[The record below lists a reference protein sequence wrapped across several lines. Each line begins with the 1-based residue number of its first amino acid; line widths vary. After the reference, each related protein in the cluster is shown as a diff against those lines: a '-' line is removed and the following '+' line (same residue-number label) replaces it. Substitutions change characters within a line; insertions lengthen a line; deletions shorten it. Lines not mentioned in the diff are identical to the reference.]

1 MSARGA
7 LNDDEVLTEMKKMV
21 AFIKQ
26 EALEKAREI
35 KVKADEEFNIEKAKL
50 VRTESLNIEVAFNRK
65 IKQVEVQKKI
75 AQSNFVNKSRLRVLQ
90 QRQQLLQDL
99 FAEGSKGL
107 LTVTQDNQ
115 KYEQLVSNLIIQ
127 SLYKLM
133 GDEVYIICRKK
144 DVPMIERQIE
154 KAKSTFSE
162 SLSLP
167 LNIKIDQE
175 NYLPDDGP
183 GGVRMSTNNGLIVCD
198 NTMETRLE
206 LLCEQMLPDIRTML
220 FGESPNRKFFN

>member
-1 MSARGA
+1 MSGRGA
-7 LNDDEVLTEMKKMV
+7 LNDEEVLTEMKKMV

-90 QRQQLLQDL
+90 QRQQLLADL
-99 FAEGSKGL
+99 FAEASKGL
-107 LTVTQDNQ
+107 LTVTQDSQ
-115 KYEQLVSNLIIQ
+115 KYEDLVSRLIIQ

-133 GDEVYIICRKK
+133 GDEVTVTCRKV
-144 DVPMIERQIE
+144 DLSMVERQME
-154 KAKSTFSE
+154 KAKSTFVDK
-162 SLSLP
+162 LALP
-167 LNIKIDQE
+167 LILKIDQT
-175 NYLPDDGP
+175 NFLPDDGP
-183 GGVRMSTNNGLIVCD
+183 GGVRMSTNGGLIVCD

-206 LLCEQMLPDIRTML
+206 LLSEQMLPDIRTML